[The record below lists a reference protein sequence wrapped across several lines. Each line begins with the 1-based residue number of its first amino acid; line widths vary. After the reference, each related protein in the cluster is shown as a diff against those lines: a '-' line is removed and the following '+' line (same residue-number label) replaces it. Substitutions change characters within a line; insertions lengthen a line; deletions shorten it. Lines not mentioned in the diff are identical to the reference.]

1 MYSVE
6 QFTKDN
12 IEFISNC
19 TSEIR
24 ECVLETLM
32 VQGFHQNR
40 YSFDDSIPI
49 GAIYIVLSNIDK
61 YFRDLGWI
69 AMYKK
74 LDDKNIAFQV
84 TVMPRG

>member
-12 IEFISNC
+12 IEFISNS

-24 ECVLETLM
+24 ESILETLM
-32 VQGFHQNR
+32 VQGFHQNI